1 MSLHY
6 LNRCNMDKIASH
18 PRNTVTWMPIVEQ
31 AAQATQFQNSIPSW
45 VKDSCFRQLEILDTE
60 GPFTAKPITETNN
73 SASPFP
79 VHHGK
84 ESSVI

>member
-45 VKDSCFRQLEILDTE
+45 VKDSLDNLKFLILRDLLLQ
-60 GPFTAKPITETNN
+60 NQ
-73 SASPFP
+73 
-79 VHHGK
+79 
-84 ESSVI
+84 